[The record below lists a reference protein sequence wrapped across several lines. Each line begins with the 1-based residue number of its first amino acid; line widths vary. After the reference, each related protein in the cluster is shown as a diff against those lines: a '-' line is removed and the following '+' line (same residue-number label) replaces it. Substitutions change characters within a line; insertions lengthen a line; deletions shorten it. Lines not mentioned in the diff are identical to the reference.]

1 MNLHSPAVGEK
12 MDKPEWRPAFLDQIG
27 LGVILVNE
35 EGVASYINE
44 KATQLLGVSIEKLSG
59 AGLLSLRR
67 ERFSHLFSTYYDKA
81 CSTGDPVKFEEMLPP
96 PASVSRL
103 KYSLYPTGSGMLIT
117 IEDVS
122 AEWRANEGLRAAALS
137 INKLPDAIFM
147 VQEDGMIFHS
157 NETARRVVGYDRDE
171 LNDMAIGNLLPGIDF
186 AALKGDGTPDSC
198 TRELTLKEKSG
209 KTLPVEVIVIR
220 TVFYN
225 RMQYVVTA
233 RDITKRKRVEESL
246 RETRDYLE
254 SLLDHA
260 NAPII
265 VWDPAFLITRF
276 NRAFEQ
282 LSGYTAAEVVGNNL
296 EMLFLPDS
304 IGDSLE
310 KIRSTLAGERW
321 ESVEIPI
328 LRKDG
333 GVRIALW
340 NSANVYGIN
349 GELQA
354 TIAQG
359 QDITERKQAEREVG
373 EARARAELY
382 LDLMGHDINNMNQ
395 IAIGYLEMARELQKD
410 EAGREFIDK
419 PAEVLQRCTRLI
431 QNVRKLQK
439 LQDGALQTGLVDV
452 CEVLADVQ
460 REYGDVPHK
469 SVTLDMSDC
478 EHCRVRANELL
489 HDVFAN
495 MVGNAIKH
503 TGDQADIVIVMDMVD
518 DSGTRCCRVAVEDDG
533 PGVPDW
539 VKDRLFMRF
548 HRGDTQTHGKGLGL
562 YLVKSL
568 VESYGGRVWVE
579 DSVQGD
585 YAKGA
590 RFVVMLPLAD

>member
-1 MNLHSPAVGEK
+1 MNLPIPAVGEK
-12 MDKPEWRPAFLDQIG
+12 IDGPERQMTFLDRIE
-27 LGVILVNE
+27 LGVILTNE
-35 EGVASYINE
+35 AGTVSYVNE
-44 KATQLLGVSIEKLSG
+44 KAVQLLDMPREKL
-59 AGLLSLRR
+59 AGTSLVSLRW
-67 ERFSHLFSTYYDKA
+67 ERFSHLFSTYFDKA
-81 CSTGDPVKFEEMLPP
+81 FSAGKPVKFEEMLSSS
-96 PASVSRL
+96 ASVSRL
-103 KYSLYPTGSGMLIT
+103 KYSLYPAGSGMVIT

-137 INKLPDAIFM
+137 INKLSDAIFM
-147 VQEDGMIFHS
+147 VNEEGRVFHS
-157 NETARRVVGYDRDE
+157 NETARRTTDCESEE
-171 LNDMAIGNLLPGIDF
+171 LQGMAIHEILPGLDIK
-186 AALKGDGTPDSC
+186 ALRDQASDSFNAEMVM
-198 TRELTLKEKSG
+198 RLKCGNSIQ
-209 KTLPVEVIVIR
+209 VEVYVNR
-220 TVFYN
+220 RPFYN
-225 RMQYVVTA
+225 RIQYVVTV
-233 RDITKRKRVEESL
+233 RDITERKHAEESL

-304 IGDSLE
+304 IGDSLD
-310 KIRSTLAGERW
+310 KIRSALAGEHW

-340 NSANVYGIN
+340 NSANVYGVN
-349 GELQA
+349 GKLQA

-395 IAIGYLEMARELQKD
+395 IALGYLEIARELQKD
-410 EAGREFIDK
+410 EADREFIDK
-419 PAEVLQRCTRLI
+419 PVEVLQRCTMLI

-439 LQDGALQTGLVDV
+439 LRDGALQAGLIDI
-452 CEVLADVQ
+452 CEVLEDVR
-460 REYGDVPHK
+460 REYGTVPRK
-469 SVTLDMSDC
+469 AVTLDMSGC
-478 EHCRVRANELL
+478 EHCRVRSNELL
-489 HDVFAN
+489 YDVFAN
-495 MVGNAIKH
+495 LVGNAIKH
-503 TGDQADIVIVMDMVD
+503 TRDQADIVVIMDVVD
-518 DSGTRCCRVAVEDDG
+518 DGGTRCCRVAVEDDG
-533 PGVPDW
+533 SGIPDW
-539 VKDRLFMRF
+539 VKERLFMRF
-548 HRGDTQTHGKGLGL
+548 HHGDTQTHGKGLGL

-579 DSVQGD
+579 DRVQGD
-585 YAKGA
+585 YTKGA
-590 RFVVMLPLAD
+590 RFVVMLPVAD